1 MFTGLV
7 EAVGRVRS
15 LVRRGAEARL
25 AVAAP
30 FGPFVL
36 GESVAVSGACLTV
49 TALVPDGSAAG
60 GAGFEADVSGETL
73 DRTTL
78 GALAPGDAVN
88 LERALRLGDRMGG
101 HLVLG
106 HVDGVGAI
114 VAVEAAGGTRR
125 VRVRAPGE
133 LARYLAPKGSVA
145 LDGVSLTLNAVE
157 PAQRGAGH
165 CDFELMLVPH
175 TLGMTTLT
183 RLAVG
188 QRCNLEIDV
197 NARYV
202 ARVLEHAGI
211 VPGEAG
217 ASAGPGDA
225 PEERDARLRE
235 KLASGGFV

>member
-15 LVRRGAEARL
+15 LVRRGPEARI

-36 GESVAVSGACLTV
+36 GESVAVSGVCLTV
-49 TALVPDGSAAG
+49 TALGAEASADGG
-60 GAGFEADVSGETL
+60 GFEADVSPETL
-73 DRTTL
+73 DKTTL

-106 HVDGVGAI
+106 HVDGVGA
-114 VAVEAAGGTRR
+114 VASIEAAGDARR

-157 PAQRGAGH
+157 PARRGAGH

-188 QRCNLEIDV
+188 QRCNLEVDV

-202 ARVLEHAGI
+202 ARVLEHAGL

-217 ASAGPGDA
+217 ASAAPGDA
-225 PEERDARLRE
+225 EDERDARLRE